1 MSMRTI
7 IDSYINYLQEDDP
20 LYYDSMI
27 EIITNM
33 WIVLFKSGNTYDP
46 NKIDKYRIM
55 AINLYKLA
63 QCKKLICYCGKDDF
77 CDKCEKF
84 NKTLHMIELEEEMNI
99 LKQKI
104 EKVEKQLDNKKNI

>member
-1 MSMRTI
+1 MFSDTIFTSMRTI

-55 AINLYKLA
+55 AVNSYKSA
-63 QCKKLICYCGKDDF
+63 QCKKLICGCNNNDY
-77 CDKCEKF
+77 CDKCIQF
-84 NKTLHMIELEEEMNI
+84 NKTLRMIELEEEMNN
-99 LKQKI
+99 LK
-104 EKVEKQLDNKKNI
+104 